1 MNYLPIVDEDTCS
14 AHGDCEHVAPHVF
27 RVDDTAVVI
36 GAGTPAELIA
46 AAECC
51 PAGAISVINTDTGER
66 VYP

>member
-1 MNYLPIVDEDTCS
+1 MTYLPVIDESACC

-36 GAGTPAELIA
+36 GVGLPDDVLA
-46 AAECC
+46 AAQAC
-51 PAGAISVINTDTGER
+51 PASAISLIDSDSGEL